1 MKVLHTRG
9 LEVNRLNYT
18 PAIGELVIVTDTKQ
32 LYTGDGK
39 TPGGIP
45 LLTGEGGAGPSIPI
59 ANSVMLIN
67 HGENQSAV
75 RPNVGLVYWY
85 GSVNP
90 ANAIPYD
97 IFVNSATEVTF
108 VRTNNGWKALSL
120 PEAGNKDEILA
131 SNGFNWV
138 VSNNFYTKD
147 NVNDLIDSCITKI
160 SSTATKLP
168 MQRNG
173 KDVYSKEIDIPYLTN
188 TTDLELTSDE
198 KSRVD
203 EIWIDF
209 QNSYAMSGKYAT
221 GITRVKVE
229 GTTHNLDWAIDTETF
244 NLNLETLIAPENSGD
259 VIVKVVVLYTLNPVT
274 P

>member
-9 LEVNRLNYT
+9 LEVNRMNYT
-18 PAIGELVIVTDTKQ
+18 PAIGELIIVTDTNQ
-32 LYTGDGK
+32 LYRGDGE

-45 LLTGEGGAGPSIPI
+45 LLTGEGGAGPSIPA

-67 HGENQSAV
+67 HGENQLAV

-85 GSVNP
+85 GSLNP

-97 IFVNSATEVTF
+97 IFVNSANETTF
-108 VRTNNGWKALSL
+108 VRTTNGWKALSL

-173 KDVYSKEIDIPYLTN
+173 KDIYSKEIDIPYLTN
-188 TTDLELTSDE
+188 TIDLELTSDE

-209 QNSYAMSGKYAT
+209 QNSYAMSGKYST

-259 VIVKVVVLYTLNPVT
+259 VIVKVVVLYTLNPSN

>member
-1 MKVLHTRG
+1 MSSKIVQGKELLWYDEY
-9 LEVNRLNYT
+9 LEFCIELEENRVNT
-18 PAIGELVIVTDTKQ
+18 PDYYIV
-32 LYTGDGK
+32 
-39 TPGGIP
+39 
-45 LLTGEGGAGPSIPI
+45 E
-59 ANSVMLIN
+59 LIN
-67 HGENQSAV
+67 GIYMYDY
-75 RPNVGLVYWY
+75 VYNDTTQTFDKKY
-85 GSVNP
+85 IKTYKSHSV
-90 ANAIPYD
+90 
-97 IFVNSATEVTF
+97 
-108 VRTNNGWKALSL
+108 
-120 PEAGNKDEILA
+120 
-131 SNGFNWV
+131 
-138 VSNNFYTKD
+138 FYTKD

-188 TTDLELTSDE
+188 TIDLELTSDE

-229 GTTHNLDWAIDTETF
+229 GTTHNLDWFIDTETF

-259 VIVKVVVLYTLNPVT
+259 VIVKVVVLYTLNPLT